1 MTVPAVRLAALAT
14 RLRDLADKAT
24 PGPWAIP
31 APNVFRVIAPNAP
44 HTNSAQGRTP
54 PYPWAVVCDTG
65 EEPTAHHDA
74 RFIATMN
81 PSVALALADLVD
93 AAVNDHAAIYEADCY
108 CREGATCDN
117 LDALLPLADLIL
129 GPEGTA

>member
-14 RLRDLADKAT
+14 RLRDLADQAS
-24 PGPWAIP
+24 PGPWVATCMGSEGHHVHEAEASEGIRRK
-31 APNVFRVIAPNAP
+31 RVALCTYEKWETDTANA
-44 HTNSAQGRTP
+44 A
-54 PYPWAVVCDTG
+54 
-65 EEPTAHHDA
+65 
-74 RFIATMN
+74 FIATMN